1 MKKQRIDI
9 LKKVR
14 KIDLINTST
23 FDAVINFKSNNI
35 SLADIK
41 FKKSQINELR
51 KINKKN
57 KNWNF

>member
-41 FKKSQINELR
+41 FKKT
-51 KINKKN
+51 
-57 KNWNF
+57 

>member
-41 FKKSQINELR
+41 FKKTQINELR